1 MAKFSA
7 CKAGRG
13 GGLISTCA
21 TGRGGAVFAGGA
33 AAGIAGL
40 LCWTEAVA
48 GRTGVVVAV
57 GTGICAGALGAS
69 TDLLGAVAGTVI
81 RCPCVRP
88 CPLFAAL

>member
-7 CKAGRG
+7 CKEARAGG
-13 GGLISTCA
+13 VISTCA
-21 TGRGGAVFAGGA
+21 TGRGGGVFAGGA
-33 AAGIAGL
+33 AAGTAGL

-48 GRTGVVVAV
+48 GRTGAAVAV

-81 RCPCVRP
+81 RWPCVRP
-88 CPLFAAL
+88 WPLFAAL